1 MGRRLAK
8 RQTAGIIR
16 EPSLTATA
24 ASPSRPRVECE
35 ALTSA
40 ATYSARPPLPVADLA
55 GVGDAFMAITQ
66 RVRIDAGSP
75 SEIRS

>member
-16 EPSLTATA
+16 EPSSTATA

-35 ALTSA
+35 ALA
-40 ATYSARPPLPVADLA
+40 APATCSARPPLPEAVLADLA
-55 GVGDAFMAITQ
+55 GLRGAFMVITQ
-66 RVRIDAGSP
+66 R
-75 SEIRS
+75 